1 MNNCRPLHVFDLD
14 KIKGNFKKLD
24 TQKGEQFEGLDGIN
38 YNLDDG
44 MIVICDDNGIIS
56 LAGIL
61 GGLSTA
67 CDKNTKN
74 IFVES
79 AFFDPNSIANTGR
92 KLNIISE
99 ARYRFERGIDPLST
113 IQRLNFATEMII
125 KNCGGEVGS
134 IVYDGSENSKETHIE
149 IDMHNI
155 NQILG
160 TELKKFC
167 D

>member
-1 MNNCRPLHVFDLD
+1 
-14 KIKGNFKKLD
+14 
-24 TQKGEQFEGLDGIN
+24 
-38 YNLDDG
+38 

-113 IQRLNFATEMII
+113 IQGLNFATEMII

-134 IVYDGSENSKETHIE
+134 IVYDGPENSKETNIE

-160 TELKKFC
+160 TELKKIL
-167 D
+167 